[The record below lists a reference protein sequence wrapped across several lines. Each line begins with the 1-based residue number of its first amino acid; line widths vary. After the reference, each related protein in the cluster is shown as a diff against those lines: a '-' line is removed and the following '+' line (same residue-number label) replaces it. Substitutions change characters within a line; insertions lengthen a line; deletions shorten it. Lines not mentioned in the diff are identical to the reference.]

1 MSKKVKPII
10 GVHVVDLN
18 LNRFVMEGKTNLHT
32 YNGLKNDKITSQLSH
47 TGTKFTPMAYKA
59 TESKKVYFCGC
70 KQSKNRPLCDG
81 SHKKL
86 PEDAEGI
93 SCL

>member
-1 MSKKVKPII
+1 M
-10 GVHVVDLN
+10 DLT
-18 LNRFVMEGKTNLHT
+18 FT
-32 YNGLKNDKITSQLSH
+32 KNDKINFQLSH
-47 TGTKFTPMAYKA
+47 TGTKFTPLAYTA

-86 PEDAEGI
+86 PEDAQGI
-93 SCL
+93 LTCL